1 MKHEATFTLTITRV
15 DERLFDG
22 EASSVTIPGDKG
34 QLTILAHHEPII
46 VLLKGGIISVRTC
59 DGERVF
65 EIARGMCEVSNNQVT
80 ILVQR

>member
-1 MKHEATFTLTITRV
+1 MKHEATFILTITRV
-15 DERLFDG
+15 DERLYDG

-46 VLLKGGIISVRTC
+46 ALLKRGIITVRTG
-59 DGERVF
+59 DGEYTF
-65 EIARGMCEVSNNQVT
+65 EISRGMCEVSNNQVT